1 MLGQKTKVVQRAG
14 TIREYLRREKLR
26 LHLQGGTSPGEGEGS
41 RLNRQKDVLPGE
53 RMTTV

>member
-1 MLGQKTKVVQRAG
+1 MLGPRTKVGQRAG
-14 TIREYLRREKLR
+14 TIREHLEAEKLG

>member
-1 MLGQKTKVVQRAG
+1 MLGPRTKVGQRAG
-14 TIREYLRREKLR
+14 TIREHLEAEKLG
-26 LHLQGGTSPGEGEGS
+26 LLLQGGTSPGEREGS

>member
-1 MLGQKTKVVQRAG
+1 MLGPRTKVGQRAG
-14 TIREYLRREKLR
+14 TIREHLEAEKLG
-26 LHLQGGTSPGEGEGS
+26 LHLQGGTSPGEREGS

>member
-1 MLGQKTKVVQRAG
+1 MLRQKTKVVQRAG